1 MEIVGDTISNGSA
14 AAAEDPSVPPKSTL
28 NIVKQRFKKDE
39 QILYIFESYQ
49 LKGPEYVTRLL
60 VLVSSESGGTYAI
73 VAFSCQR
80 TPISSVNELVISKVF
95 AIDDQFKFR
104 QDDKSSIAAQQFD
117 LFSGE
122 EGPIKYYYYPSET
135 ANFEEFYAKVVNCQA
150 LMTANHLDTVL
161 NFRWLNDYR
170 QIGEVKQELKKRES
184 EYMIYQD
191 TRIYC
196 ATWNVNN
203 KQCLNGSDSL
213 RSWLS
218 RSEQPPDIYAIGI
231 QELYVPAKNMLSST
245 EAAADAQ
252 WIQTMINSM
261 YPGVE
266 YSILKSYRMMAVFLI
281 VIVREPLK
289 QQILNVR
296 CHHVTR
302 GIFNALG
309 NKGGVGISLQLN
321 EGNICFINSHLA
333 AHSGQKAVRNQDYQ
347 GIVAGMNFE
356 YGRTIN
362 DHDHIFWLGDL
373 NYRLKERE
381 PQPGPL
387 TDPQLLLIDDE
398 LREEMSNNQCFV
410 GYSEGDIN
418 FQPTYK
424 FEPNTDN
431 YDMKRLPSYC
441 DRILWKGTRIDLL
454 EYNSIMEI
462 RQSDHKPVYGVFH
475 VKIKTRD
482 QAKYKRV
489 QEEVLKAVDK
499 RENDNQPQI
508 EVDKTIIDFGRVRF
522 NEPCT
527 SYFNVY
533 NTCPLQVDYSF
544 KEKDMDSICE
554 PYLQIEPREGSLL
567 IDSARSIWLNM
578 HVDVRSISSL
588 LRKIR
593 TNDNFDILILHVKN
607 GRDIFITVTGDY
619 QPSCFGLSMET
630 MCRTDRALSDYSQS
644 QIKEL
649 MNNNS
654 PHYRVT
660 MPREF
665 FLLIDYLYKQGAQQ
679 QGAFPPY
686 ESRNQLKPD
695 FNAVRDWLDTWS
707 QDPFPGSVETAAQA
721 LLLLLDLPDQALL
734 EPFVENLLSSVSKQ
748 DAMNYI
754 DLLSPPNRN
763 VFMHLCMFLRVGIE
777 SGYYDM
783 HQVAATFGRILLR
796 SIECAALPNYHS
808 KCCEFMKMFI
818 ESDEE
823 MVGNG
828 NDSGAGSG
836 TRSTGLQA

>member
-1 MEIVGDTISNGSA
+1 MGDTISNGSSSA
-14 AAAEDPSVPPKSTL
+14 DPPVPAKSTL

-39 QILYIFESYQ
+39 HILYIFESYQ
-49 LKGPEYVTRLL
+49 LKGPEYVTHLL

-73 VAFSCQR
+73 VSFSCQR
-80 TPISSVNELVISKVF
+80 TPLSSVNELVIGKVF
-95 AIDDQFKFR
+95 AIDEQFKLR
-104 QDDKSSIAAQQFD
+104 QDDTSSIAAQQFD

-135 ANFEEFYAKVVNCQA
+135 AKFEEFYATVVNCQA
-150 LMTANHLDTVL
+150 LMTAIHLDTVL

-191 TRIYC
+191 TKIYC

-203 KQCLNGSDSL
+203 KQCLNGSHSL
-213 RSWLS
+213 RTWLS

-231 QELYVPAKNMLSST
+231 QELYVPAKSMLSST
-245 EAAADAQ
+245 DAAADAQ
-252 WIQTMINSM
+252 WINNMINSM

-281 VIVREPLK
+281 VIVRKPLK

-296 CHHVTR
+296 CNYVTR

-309 NKGGVGISLQLN
+309 NKGGVAISLQLN
-321 EGNICFINSHLA
+321 EGNICFVNSHLA
-333 AHSGQKAVRNQDYQ
+333 AHSGQKAARNQDYQ
-347 GIVAGMNFE
+347 GIVGGMSFE
-356 YGRTIN
+356 DGRTIN

-387 TDPQLLLIDDE
+387 DDPQLLLIDDE
-398 LREEMSNNQCFV
+398 LREEMNNNQCFI
-410 GYSEGDIN
+410 GYSEGDIK

-431 YDMKRLPSYC
+431 YDMRRLPSYC
-441 DRILWKGTRIDLL
+441 DRILWKGTRIELL

-482 QAKYKRV
+482 HAKYKRV

-522 NEPCT
+522 NEPSS

-533 NTCPLQVDYSF
+533 NTCPLQVDFSF
-544 KEKDMDSICE
+544 KEKDIDSICE
-554 PYLQIEPREGSLL
+554 PYLQIDPREGSLL
-567 IDSARSIWLNM
+567 IDSARSIWLKM
-578 HVDVRSISSL
+578 HADVRSISGL

-665 FLLIDYLYKQGAQQ
+665 FLLIDYLYKQGALQ
-679 QGAFPPY
+679 QGAFPSY
-686 ESRNQLKPD
+686 ESRNQLKAD

-707 QDPFPGSVETAAQA
+707 QDPFPASVETAAQA
-721 LLLLLDLPDQALL
+721 LLLLLDLPEQALL
-734 EPFVENLLSSVSKQ
+734 EPFVENLLNSASKQ
-748 DAMNYI
+748 EAMNYI

-783 HQVAATFGRILLR
+783 HQVAVTFGRILLR
-796 SIECAALPNYHS
+796 SSECSALPNYHS
-808 KCCEFMKMFI
+808 KCCAFMKMFI

-823 MVGNG
+823 LMGNG